1 MIGSAIPK
9 DIKARHGENLITISV
24 VSESDPVLEVCLQTK
39 VTVIYTTSSQNV
51 MGFFSLYLIIEINL
65 EWEEYFLFE
74 K

>member
-9 DIKARHGENLITISV
+9 DIKPRHGENLITISV

-51 MGFFSLYLIIEINL
+51 MGFFFSLYLIIEINL
-65 EWEEYFLFE
+65 E
-74 K
+74 